1 MQLAAANNPAR
12 VERHL
17 AAALAGSLFASFL
30 AIVLVLAVR
39 RLAGALDQ
47 SLSAWSLIGA
57 VVVCAIAA
65 VILRLALL
73 ESAHI
78 ELSTGY
84 SVPSTN
90 SSPSLTTTNRSRTA
104 LPGFLFALPGVAS
117 LLFLATLTLPGS
129 GIGGVLA
136 SWLLLIA
143 AETASWM
150 TFYHRPRNI
159 LHTFQPHR
167 KVRARIVSQP
177 EATEPTEEI
186 PAGLVQQLTRV
197 REDAGESL
205 HALALA
211 EIPAGDNFAV
221 IHLAFCPPLGG
232 APALTAHAFENDDAT
247 VKITQ
252 AETFG
257 TRIEVRLPRA
267 SAEPRSVLVE
277 VLGSVKA
284 SRSA

>member
-30 AIVLVLAVR
+30 AIVLVLVVR
-39 RLAGALDQ
+39 RVAGALDQ
-47 SLSAWSLIGA
+47 PLSAWSLISA
-57 VVVCAIAA
+57 AVVCAIAA
-65 VILRLALL
+65 TALRRVLL
-73 ESAHI
+73 ESAR
-78 ELSTGY
+78 
-84 SVPSTN
+84 VDPN
-90 SSPSLTTTNRSRTA
+90 
-104 LPGFLFALPGVAS
+104 FLFALPGIAS

-129 GIGGVLA
+129 AIGGVLA

-143 AETASWM
+143 AEAVSWM
-150 TFYHRPRNI
+150 TFYRRPRGI
-159 LHTFQPHR
+159 LRADQPHR
-167 KVRARIVSQP
+167 TIRPPIEQSEVA
-177 EATEPTEEI
+177 EPSEEV

-221 IHLAFCPPLGG
+221 IHLAFCPPLDC
-232 APALTAHAFENDDAT
+232 APALTAHPVDNDDAT

-284 SRSA
+284 SQSA